1 MTPLSWDNQRLIEFT
16 RADPRR
22 FHLCRRDG
30 NAQPELRSGNAFTTN
45 TRQAVSS
52 VQVIIL
58 RCFVVFAWL
67 DRE

>member
-1 MTPLSWDNQRLIEFT
+1 MGTLNPNSVQ
-16 RADPRR
+16 
-22 FHLCRRDG
+22 
-30 NAQPELRSGNAFTTN
+30 GNAFTTN
-45 TRQAVSS
+45 TRQAAST